1 MPGRND
7 EVNPT
12 CDAFAAEKNSSML
25 SAVDLVLN
33 SKQEHAISNDPLIR
47 VLIVDDSID
56 WRLFTHA
63 KLDQD
68 RALRVVGVALDGL
81 EAVSKAELL
90 QPDLI
95 LLDIGLPKLNGI
107 AAAGRILKIAP
118 ESKIV
123 FVSQELDLSVARAA
137 LRAGGHGYVAKPY
150 ADSDLFE
157 AIESVMLGK
166 VFVSRRLANHAF
178 ADVVDL
184 QTAGRQRREV
194 PLAVP
199 TETGKKIGRCHE
211 VQFYANDASFL
222 DGAAPLI
229 IAALEAGDAAIF
241 IGTEPQ
247 RASLLRKL
255 REHGV
260 AIRTAMNQGSY
271 IALDPVETLAAFMVN
286 DMPDPVRFLKA
297 VTNLIVTASKA
308 ATRDQPR
315 VLVCGECPSLLWAQ
329 GKPDAANRLEELW
342 DEIARTY
349 GVDVLCG
356 YHLATF
362 YREDASEI
370 FRKVCE
376 QHSAVHSW

>member
-1 MPGRND
+1 
-7 EVNPT
+7 
-12 CDAFAAEKNSSML
+12 
-25 SAVDLVLN
+25 LVLN
-33 SKQEHAISNDPLIR
+33 SKQEHTITTDSRIR
-47 VLIVDDSID
+47 VLIVDDSVD
-56 WRLFTHA
+56 WRLFTQT

-68 RALRVVGVALDGL
+68 RTLHVVGVALDGL
-81 EAVSKAELL
+81 EAVAKADML
-90 QPDLI
+90 QPDLV

-107 AAAGRILKIAP
+107 AAAGRILKITP

-123 FVSQELDLSVARAA
+123 FVSEELDLSVARAA

-150 ADSDLFE
+150 AETDLFA

-166 VFVSRRLANHAF
+166 VFVSRRLAGHAF
-178 ADVVDL
+178 ADVVDM
-184 QTAGRQRREV
+184 QTTGLPRREV
-194 PLAVP
+194 PSAAP
-199 TETGKKIGRCHE
+199 AETGKKIGRCHE

-229 IAALEAGDAAIF
+229 ISALEAGDAAIF

-271 IALDPVETLAAFMVN
+271 LALDTAETLASFMAN
-286 DMPDPVRFLKA
+286 DMPDPVRFVKV
-297 VTNLIVTASKA
+297 VTSLIVTASKA
-308 ATRDQPR
+308 AMRDQPR

-329 GKPDAANRLEELW
+329 GKSDAAMRLEELW
-342 DEIARTY
+342 DEMARTY

-362 YREDASEI
+362 YREDASRI
-370 FRKVCE
+370 FQKVCE
-376 QHSAVHSW
+376 LHSAVHSW